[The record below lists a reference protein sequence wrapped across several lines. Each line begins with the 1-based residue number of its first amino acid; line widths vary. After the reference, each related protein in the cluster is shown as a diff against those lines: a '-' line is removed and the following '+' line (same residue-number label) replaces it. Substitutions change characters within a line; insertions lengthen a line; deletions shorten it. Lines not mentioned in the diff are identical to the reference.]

1 MGSLATTENPSF
13 LEKIPP
19 QNLEAEMSVLG
30 SMLIDAEAVPACL
43 ERLKPHHFYTDAHQE
58 IYRAFCELFEKNVP
72 LDLLTVT
79 DHLTK
84 TNRIERVGGASYLA
98 HLSSFVPISA
108 HVEHYSKIVK
118 DHAIM
123 RNLITTCTKIVQ
135 ESYNPQSDVNELID
149 RAERLIFDVHQDKLE
164 GDIVPIKQIIRS
176 SIETI
181 EKLYQ
186 SKASLTGLP
195 TGFFKLDE
203 MTSGLQ
209 KSDLIVVAGRPSM
222 GKSAFV
228 TCLCEH
234 VALESKKAIAFF
246 SLEMSREQLVQR
258 MLCSLARIN
267 AKDVQRGYVSKEK
280 WTPLVNAAARLSE
293 AQLFIDDTPM
303 TTVLEVRAK
312 ARRLKSR
319 HDIQLVVVD
328 YLQLMAGMG
337 RNESRQQEISDISR
351 SLKALAR
358 ELKGPVIAISQLN
371 RQVDSRMGN
380 RPQLSDLRES
390 GAIEQDADIVMFLYR
405 EEYYTR
411 ENTAQE
417 DRNKSELIISKQ
429 RNGPTGSVNLLFY
442 HDYTRFEN
450 PSERE
455 AVTF

>member
-1 MGSLATTENPSF
+1 MGSLATTENSSF

-98 HLSSFVPISA
+98 HLSSYVPISA

-123 RNLITTCTKIVQ
+123 RSLITTCTKIVQ

-209 KSDLIVVAGRPSM
+209 QSDLIVVAGRPSM

-293 AQLFIDDTPM
+293 AQFFIDDAPM
-303 TTVLEVRAK
+303 TTVLELRAK

-358 ELKGPVIAISQLN
+358 EIKVPVIAISQLN

-417 DRNKSELIISKQ
+417 DRHKSELIISKQ
-429 RNGPTGSVNLLFY
+429 RNGPTGSINLLFY

>member
-1 MGSLATTENPSF
+1 MGSLATTENSSF

-58 IYRAFCELFEKNVP
+58 IYRAFCELFEMNVP

-98 HLSSFVPISA
+98 HLSSYVPISA

-186 SKASLTGLP
+186 SKALLTGLP

-303 TTVLEVRAK
+303 MTVLELRAK

-358 ELKGPVIAISQLN
+358 EIKVPVIAISQLN